1 MKRYDYSGLIKVIG
15 EIKTN
20 QTKAINEELL
30 SQKQRLADLE
40 NEVITS
46 GMLEDWVELK
56 RTCRQVGIR
65 LFPYGG
71 YNSVVNKNEEN
82 TSVLMENSY
91 FQDEGMF
98 ATPCG
103 VHRHNY
109 GFVYKDGKIVWQWW
123 FIGRSVNDSFCSEK
137 EEISTKISILERFLD
152 TYEEYREIQLQRV
165 MWAMGEIAENT
176 RKIREGNSCEKN
188 V

>member
-30 SQKQRLADLE
+30 SQKQQLADLE
-40 NEVITS
+40 NEVMTS
-46 GMLEDWVELK
+46 GMLEDWTELK
-56 RTCRQVGIR
+56 RTCRQVGVR

-82 TSVLMENSY
+82 TSVLMNDSY
-91 FQDEGMF
+91 FQDNGMF
-98 ATPCG
+98 ATSCG
-103 VHRHNY
+103 FHRYNY
-109 GFVYKDGKIVWQWW
+109 GFIYKDGSIVWQWW
-123 FIGRSVNDSFCSEK
+123 FIGKTVNDSFCSEK
-137 EEISTKISILERFLD
+137 EKIATKISILKKFLD

-176 RKIREGNSCEKN
+176 KKIREGNKQ
-188 V
+188 

>member
-30 SQKQRLADLE
+30 SQKQQLADLE
-40 NEVITS
+40 HKVITS
-46 GMLEDWVELK
+46 GMLEDWTELK

-71 YNSVVNKNEEN
+71 YNSVTKSYEEN
-82 TSVLMENSY
+82 TSVLMNDSY

-98 ATPCG
+98 ATSCG
-103 VHRHNY
+103 VHRYNY
-109 GFVYKDGKIVWQWW
+109 GFIYKDGSIVWQWW
-123 FIGRSVNDSFCSEK
+123 FIGKPVNDSFCSEK
-137 EEISTKISILERFLD
+137 EKIATKISILERFLD

-176 RKIREGNSCEKN
+176 RKIRESGISNEN
-188 V
+188 L

>member
-46 GMLEDWVELK
+46 DMLEDWTELK

-71 YNSVVNKNEEN
+71 YNSVVNKNEDN
-82 TSVLMENSY
+82 TKVLMNDSY
-91 FQDEGMF
+91 FQDEGNF
-98 ATPCG
+98 STRCG
-103 VHRHNY
+103 FRNNNY
-109 GFVYKDGKIVWQWW
+109 GFIYKDGKIVWHWW
-123 FIGRSVNDSFCSEK
+123 FIGRVVEDSFSSEK
-137 EEISTKISILERFLD
+137 EEIATKISILQKFLD

-165 MWAMGEIAENT
+165 IWAMGEIADNT
-176 RKIREGNSCEKN
+176 EKIRKGIKQ
-188 V
+188 

>member
-103 VHRHNY
+103 VHRHDY

-123 FIGRSVNDSFCSEK
+123 FIGKPVNDSFCSEK

-176 RKIREGNSCEKN
+176 KKIREGIK
-188 V
+188 

>member
-56 RTCRQVGIR
+56 HTCRQVGIR

-71 YNSVVNKNEEN
+71 YNSVVKANEKNTN
-82 TSVLMENSY
+82 VLMENSY

-103 VHRHNY
+103 VHRHDY

-123 FIGRSVNDSFCSEK
+123 FVGRSVNDSFCSEK

-176 RKIREGNSCEKN
+176 KKIREGIK
-188 V
+188 

>member
-30 SQKQRLADLE
+30 SKKQRLADLE

-46 GMLEDWVELK
+46 GMLEDWEQLK
-56 RTCRQVGIR
+56 TTCRQVGIR

-82 TSVLMENSY
+82 TSVLMNNSY

-98 ATPCG
+98 ATSCG
-103 VHRHNY
+103 VHRYNY
-109 GFVYKDGKIVWQWW
+109 GFIYKDGSIVWQWW
-123 FIGRSVNDSFCSEK
+123 FIGKPVNDSFCSEK
-137 EEISTKISILERFLD
+137 EKIATKISILEKFLD

>member
-1 MKRYDYSGLIKVIG
+1 MKRYDYSGLLKVIG

-30 SQKQRLADLE
+30 SKKQRLADLE

-46 GMLEDWVELK
+46 GMLEDWTELK

-65 LFPYGG
+65 LYPYGG

-82 TSVLMENSY
+82 TSVLMNNSY

-98 ATPCG
+98 ATSCG
-103 VHRHNY
+103 FHRYNY
-109 GFVYKDGKIVWQWW
+109 GFIYKDGSIVWQWW
-123 FIGRSVNDSFCSEK
+123 FIGKPVNDSFCSEK
-137 EEISTKISILERFLD
+137 EKIATKISILKKFLD

>member
-30 SQKQRLADLE
+30 SQKQHLADLE

-46 GMLEDWVELK
+46 GMLEDWVQLK
-56 RTCRQVGIR
+56 NTCRQVGIR

-71 YNSVVNKNEEN
+71 YNSVVNNNEEN
-82 TSVLMENSY
+82 TGVLMNDSY
-91 FQDEGMF
+91 FQDEGRF
-98 ATPCG
+98 ATRCG
-103 VHRHNY
+103 VHGNDY
-109 GFVYKDGKIVWQWW
+109 GFIYKDGKLVWHWW
-123 FIGRSVNDSFCSEK
+123 FINSVVEDSFSSEK
-137 EEISTKISILERFLD
+137 EEIATKISILQKFLD

-165 MWAMGEIAENT
+165 IWAMGEIAENT
-176 RKIREGNSCEKN
+176 KKIREEIK
-188 V
+188 

>member
-30 SQKQRLADLE
+30 SKKQQLADLE
-40 NEVITS
+40 NEVMTS
-46 GMLEDWVELK
+46 GMLEDWTELK

-82 TSVLMENSY
+82 TSVLMNDSY

-98 ATPCG
+98 ATSCG
-103 VHRHNY
+103 FHRYNY
-109 GFVYKDGKIVWQWW
+109 GFIYKDGSIVWQWW
-123 FIGRSVNDSFCSEK
+123 FIGKTVNDSFCSEK
-137 EEISTKISILERFLD
+137 EKIATKISILKKFLD

>member
-30 SQKQRLADLE
+30 SQKQQLADLE
-40 NEVITS
+40 NEVMTS
-46 GMLEDWVELK
+46 GMLEDWTELK

-82 TSVLMENSY
+82 TSVLMNDSY

-98 ATPCG
+98 ATSCG
-103 VHRHNY
+103 FHRYNY
-109 GFVYKDGKIVWQWW
+109 GFIYKDGSIVWQWW
-123 FIGRSVNDSFCSEK
+123 FIGKPVNDSFCSEK
-137 EEISTKISILERFLD
+137 EKIATKISILKKFLD

-165 MWAMGEIAENT
+165 IWAMGEIADNT
-176 RKIREGNSCEKN
+176 EKIRKGIK
-188 V
+188 

>member
-30 SQKQRLADLE
+30 SQKQQLADLE
-40 NEVITS
+40 NEVMTS
-46 GMLEDWVELK
+46 GMLEDWTELK

-65 LFPYGG
+65 LYHYGG
-71 YNSVVNKNEEN
+71 YNSVTKSYEEN
-82 TSVLMENSY
+82 TSVLMNDSY

-98 ATPCG
+98 ATSCG
-103 VHRHNY
+103 FHRYNY
-109 GFVYKDGKIVWQWW
+109 GFIYKDGSIVWQWW
-123 FIGRSVNDSFCSEK
+123 FIGKTVNDSFCSEK
-137 EEISTKISILERFLD
+137 EKIATKISILERFLD

-176 RKIREGNSCEKN
+176 RKIREGNNHEKN

>member
-1 MKRYDYSGLIKVIG
+1 MKRYDYSGLLKVIG

-30 SQKQRLADLE
+30 SKKQRLADLE

-46 GMLEDWVELK
+46 GMLEDWGQLK
-56 RTCRQVGIR
+56 TTCRQVGIR

-82 TSVLMENSY
+82 TSVLMKNSY

-98 ATPCG
+98 ATSCG
-103 VHRHNY
+103 VHRYKY
-109 GFVYKDGKIVWQWW
+109 GFIYKDGSIVWQWW
-123 FIGRSVNDSFCSEK
+123 FIGKPINDSFCSEK
-137 EEISTKISILERFLD
+137 EKIATKISILEKFLD

-176 RKIREGNSCEKN
+176 RKIREGNNHEKN

>member
-71 YNSVVNKNEEN
+71 YNSVVKANEKNTN
-82 TSVLMENSY
+82 VLMENSY

-103 VHRHNY
+103 VHRHDY

-176 RKIREGNSCEKN
+176 KKIREGIK
-188 V
+188 

>member
-40 NEVITS
+40 NEAITS
-46 GMLEDWVELK
+46 GMLEDWVQLK
-56 RTCRQVGIR
+56 NTCRQVGIR

-71 YNSVVNKNEEN
+71 YNSVVNKNEDN
-82 TSVLMENSY
+82 TSVLMNNSY

-98 ATPCG
+98 ATSCG
-103 VHRHNY
+103 VHRYNY
-109 GFVYKDGKIVWQWW
+109 GFIYKDGSIVWQWW
-123 FIGRSVNDSFCSEK
+123 FIGKTVNDSFCSEK
-137 EEISTKISILERFLD
+137 EEIATKISILKKFLD

-165 MWAMGEIAENT
+165 IWAMGEIAENIE
-176 RKIREGNSCEKN
+176 RIREGIK
-188 V
+188 

>member
-40 NEVITS
+40 NEVIAS
-46 GMLEDWVELK
+46 GMLEDWTELK
-56 RTCRQVGIR
+56 RTCRQVGVR
-65 LFPYGG
+65 LYPYGG

-82 TSVLMENSY
+82 TSVLMNDSY
-91 FQDEGMF
+91 FQDGGSF
-98 ATPCG
+98 STRCG
-103 VHRHNY
+103 FHNNSY
-109 GFVYKDGKIVWQWW
+109 GFIYKDGKPAWHWW
-123 FIGRSVNDSFCSEK
+123 SINSVVEESFSSEK
-137 EEISTKISILERFLD
+137 EEIATKISILQKFLD

-165 MWAMGEIAENT
+165 MWAMGDV
-176 RKIREGNSCEKN
+176 GNG
-188 V
+188 

>member
-30 SQKQRLADLE
+30 SQKQQLADLE
-40 NEVITS
+40 HKVITS
-46 GMLEDWVELK
+46 GMLEDWTELK

-71 YNSVVNKNEEN
+71 YNPVTKSHEK
-82 TSVLMENSY
+82 TQTVLMNDSY

-98 ATPCG
+98 ATSCG
-103 VHRHNY
+103 VHRYNY
-109 GFVYKDGKIVWQWW
+109 GFIYKDGSIIWQWW
-123 FIGRSVNDSFCSEK
+123 FIGKTVNDSFCSEK
-137 EEISTKISILERFLD
+137 EKIATKISILKKFLN

-165 MWAMGEIAENT
+165 MWAMGEITENT
-176 RKIREGNSCEKN
+176 KKIREGNNCEKN

>member
-1 MKRYDYSGLIKVIG
+1 MKRYDYSGLLKVIG

-30 SQKQRLADLE
+30 SKKQRLADLE

-46 GMLEDWVELK
+46 GMLEDWGQLK
-56 RTCRQVGIR
+56 TTCRQVGIR

-82 TSVLMENSY
+82 TSVLMKNSY

-98 ATPCG
+98 ATSCG
-103 VHRHNY
+103 VHRYKY
-109 GFVYKDGKIVWQWW
+109 GFIYKDGSIVWQWW
-123 FIGRSVNDSFCSEK
+123 FIGKPVNDSFCSEK
-137 EEISTKISILERFLD
+137 EKIATKISILEKFLD
-152 TYEEYREIQLQRV
+152 TYEEYGEIQLQRV

-176 RKIREGNSCEKN
+176 RKIREGNNHEKN

>member
-71 YNSVVNKNEEN
+71 YNSVVNKTEEN
-82 TSVLMENSY
+82 TSVLMNNSY

-98 ATPCG
+98 ATSCG
-103 VHRHNY
+103 GHRYNY
-109 GFVYKDGKIVWQWW
+109 GFIYKDGSIVWQWW
-123 FIGRSVNDSFCSEK
+123 FIGKPVNDSFCSEK
-137 EEISTKISILERFLD
+137 EKIATKISILERFLD

-176 RKIREGNSCEKN
+176 KKIREGNN
-188 V
+188 Q

>member
-15 EIKTN
+15 EIKTS

-30 SQKQRLADLE
+30 SQKQHLADLE

-46 GMLEDWVELK
+46 GMLEDWVQLK
-56 RTCRQVGIR
+56 NTCRQVGIR

-71 YNSVVNKNEEN
+71 YNSVVNKNEDN
-82 TSVLMENSY
+82 TKVLMNDSY

-98 ATPCG
+98 ATSCG
-103 VHRHNY
+103 VHRYNY
-109 GFVYKDGKIVWQWW
+109 GFIYKDGSIVWQWW
-123 FIGRSVNDSFCSEK
+123 FIGKPVNDSFCSEK
-137 EEISTKISILERFLD
+137 EKILTKISILEKFLD

-176 RKIREGNSCEKN
+176 KKIREGNN
-188 V
+188 Q

>member
-20 QTKAINEELL
+20 QTKAINEEII

-46 GMLEDWVELK
+46 GMLEDWTELK

-65 LFPYGG
+65 LYPYGG
-71 YNSVVNKNEEN
+71 YNSVVNKNEDN
-82 TSVLMENSY
+82 TEVLMNDSY
-91 FQDEGMF
+91 FQDDGNF
-98 ATPCG
+98 STKCG
-103 VHRHNY
+103 LRNNNY
-109 GFVYKDGKIVWQWW
+109 GFIYEDGKLVWHWW
-123 FIGRSVNDSFCSEK
+123 FIHTVVWDCFSSEK
-137 EEISTKISILERFLD
+137 EEIATKISILQKFLD

-165 MWAMGEIAENT
+165 IWAMGEIAENT
-176 RKIREGNSCEKN
+176 KKIREEIK
-188 V
+188 

>member
-46 GMLEDWVELK
+46 GMLEDWTELK

-82 TSVLMENSY
+82 TSVLMNNSY

-98 ATPCG
+98 ATSYG
-103 VHRHNY
+103 FHRYNY
-109 GFVYKDGKIVWQWW
+109 GFIYKDGSIVWQWW
-123 FIGRSVNDSFCSEK
+123 FIGKTVNDSFCSEK
-137 EEISTKISILERFLD
+137 EKIATKMSILKKFLD

-176 RKIREGNSCEKN
+176 KKIREGNNCEKN